1 MFCSMLST
9 AFLLLSYC
17 SRTAHLCFETY
28 AFPLLY
34 LYAQPTYVHHC
45 PSQDIT
51 PPTYMFVYSSTVTAA
66 RYDEKY
72 SYVSKRIKDVQF
84 QQ

>member
-28 AFPLLY
+28 AFPLF
-34 LYAQPTYVHHC
+34 
-45 PSQDIT
+45 QDIT